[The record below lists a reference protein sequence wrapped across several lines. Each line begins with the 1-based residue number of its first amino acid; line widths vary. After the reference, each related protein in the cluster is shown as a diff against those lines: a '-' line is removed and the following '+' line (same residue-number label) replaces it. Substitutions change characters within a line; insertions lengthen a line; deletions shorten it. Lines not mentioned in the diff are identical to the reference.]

1 MASPTP
7 DREPSLGDRSPA
19 DLVRGGASTRA
30 KLLKELSLW
39 VVAALAA
46 GAGALGM
53 QLGGTWGWSLLAFG
67 VTLAVLLLVRLR
79 VLVALDRR
87 TEAEK
92 AAARAADE
100 RAARLAAERRRE
112 ERDLR
117 RHYSTPQRPHKPR
130 GNPYRRKDS

>member
-1 MASPTP
+1 MSSPSP

-19 DLVRGGASTRA
+19 DLLSGRHTTRA

-39 VVAALAA
+39 VVAAVAA

-53 QLGGTWGWSLLAFG
+53 QIGGTWGWSLLAFG

-79 VLVALDRR
+79 VLVALDSR

-92 AAARAADE
+92 AAALAAE
-100 RAARLAAERRRE
+100 QQAARLAAQERRAERE
-112 ERDLR
+112 VR